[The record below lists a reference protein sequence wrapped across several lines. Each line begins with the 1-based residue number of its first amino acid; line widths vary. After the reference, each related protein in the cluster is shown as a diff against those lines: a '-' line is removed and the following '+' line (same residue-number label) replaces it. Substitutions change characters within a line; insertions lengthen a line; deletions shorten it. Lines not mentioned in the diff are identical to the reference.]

1 MKTLI
6 TGAAGG
12 LGRAMAIECARRGH
26 SLVLTD
32 RDPDGLERF
41 AQGLGRQ
48 YGIYPEIM
56 VCDLTDEA
64 GIRSLMDRFDAENVT
79 FDMLLNIAG
88 LDNEGGFLRRDCDRI
103 LDIVKVNVEATLR
116 FTHELLRRRN
126 DPFHIVF
133 VSSLASQFPMP
144 LKATYAAS
152 KRFLFDFALALGE
165 ELKDSGVHVLALCPG
180 GLPTTPGTIA
190 AIDAQGF
197 FGKATTNRLEV
208 VSRKTID
215 RVLRGDPVYFP
226 GILNNLFRILNPF
239 LPKRFVIR
247 LIHKRWIRSQARW
260 LKTES

>member
-12 LGRAMAIECARRGH
+12 LGRAMAIECAKRGH

-32 RDPDGLERF
+32 RDANGLSRF
-41 AQGLGRQ
+41 SEGLFRQ
-48 YGIYPEIM
+48 YGIPPETI
-56 VCDLTDEA
+56 VCDLTKESEVGA
-64 GIRSLMDRFDAENVT
+64 LMERFDAENAK
-79 FDMLLNIAG
+79 FDLLLNIAG

-103 LDIVKVNVEATLR
+103 VDIVKVNIEATLR
-116 FTHELLRRRN
+116 LTHELLQRRN
-126 DPFHIVF
+126 QPFYVVF

-165 ELKDSGVHVLALCPG
+165 EMKDSGVHVLALCPG
-180 GLPTTPGTIA
+180 GLATTPKTIA

-215 RVLRGDPVYFP
+215 RVLRGETVYFP
-226 GILNNLFRILNPF
+226 GVLNNLFRILTPF
-239 LPKRFVIR
+239 LPKRLVIR
-247 LIHKRWIRSQARW
+247 LIHQRWIRSQAQW
-260 LKTES
+260 LETES